1 MRRILKIV
9 ISVVVVLLVLAI
21 ILVDVLRVWTV
32 SVPPR
37 EPVQV
42 TVAAQG
48 WQTGWRVGEADWFHH
63 ASQGTRILPYS
74 WFKALEQ
81 PDFTVFATPKKF
93 SDPKYLERFGFLPSV
108 RDEKQNPDGLPIG
121 FAIERSFQEPFSEPS
136 AGNDLS
142 PPKYLKAPYEVVG
155 LTCAACHTG
164 QINFQGR
171 GIRIDGAPAMVNL
184 GLFQKAVGQALGL
197 TDLIPW
203 RFQRF
208 AKEVLGNNYANSDTV
223 DELKAELHARVA
235 TGKSDN
241 AYARLKHL
249 YDLDGGPGRTDALS
263 LIANRAFKDFND
275 QDNLAV
281 ADAPVSFPPLWYAP
295 WYDWVQ
301 YNASI
306 RLPMVRNIG
315 EVLGVGGV
323 VNVDPKRGRLW
334 LSTANVEN
342 LHWMEEQIAGK
353 APFAGLQSP
362 KWPKEMLGDF
372 DAVRL
377 KRGKELYDKFCLSCH
392 VTVEQLVEAQKSSP
406 PNDAFWHLPDP
417 QIAKSHPGQGAFVRL
432 RQTNIG
438 HIGTDPA
445 QAVNLNTRLVRTGSG
460 EYKSAD
466 EVLELV
472 TGRIR
477 DDKYKS
483 LGLSKDAELGYD
495 GYRRELLE
503 NPKED
508 DDKKVLFARLNY
520 KAIPLSGV
528 WCTAPYLHNGSVP
541 TLYDL
546 LSPTLNRPPRFHVG
560 SREFNKERVG
570 ITTDR
575 SSSGFEFDTTLPGNL
590 NCGHE
595 FRNLTLAEFERHTA
609 FRFSKDQSEQD
620 RWAIV
625 LEVSKKELQ
634 GLRPEQKWDRTRIA
648 TDKALGAGLKIKG
661 VLGGEFSEEER
672 MALIEYLK
680 SL

>member
-1 MRRILKIV
+1 MRRIFRIV
-9 ISVVVVLLVLAI
+9 VGVAVVLLVLAI
-21 ILVDVLRVWTV
+21 ILIDVLRVLTV

-37 EPVQV
+37 ESVQV

-48 WQTGWRVGEADWFHH
+48 WKPGWQVGEADWFHH
-63 ASQGTRILPYS
+63 ASQGTRILPYR
-74 WFKALEQ
+74 WFMALEQ
-81 PDFTVFATPKKF
+81 PDVTVFATPRKF
-93 SDPKYLERFGFLPSV
+93 SEPSYLERFGFLPSV

-121 FAIERSFQEPFSEPS
+121 FAIERSFQEPFTEPS
-136 AGNDLS
+136 EDDESS

-197 TDLIPW
+197 TDLVPW

-208 AKEVLGNNYANSDTV
+208 AKEVLGKDYGNSDKV
-223 DELKAELHARVA
+223 AELKAELHDRVEA
-235 TGKSDN
+235 GKSDL
-241 AYARLKHL
+241 AYAKLKQL
-249 YDLDGGPGRTDALS
+249 YELEGGPGRTDALT

-281 ADAPVSFPPLWYAP
+281 ADAPVSFPPIWYSP

-323 VNVDPKRGRLW
+323 VNIDPKRGRLW
-334 LSTANVEN
+334 LSTANVKN

-353 APFAGLQSP
+353 AAFTGLQPP
-362 KWPKEMLGDF
+362 KWPKEILGDF

-377 KRGKELYDKFCLSCH
+377 GRGKDLYNKFCITCH
-392 VTVEQLVEAQKSSP
+392 VTVEQLAEAQKSSP
-406 PNDAFWHLPDP
+406 PNDAFWHVPDP
-417 QIAKSHPGQGAFVRL
+417 QIAESHTGQGAFIRL
-432 RQTNIG
+432 RQMNIG

-445 QAVNLNTRLVRTGSG
+445 QAVNLATRLVRTNSG
-460 EYKSAD
+460 EFIPATEALD
-466 EVLELV
+466 VV
-472 TGRIR
+472 TGNIR
-477 DDKYKS
+477 DVNYKN
-483 LGLSKDAELGYD
+483 LGLSEEAKLPYD
-495 GYRRELLE
+495 GYRRQSPE
-503 NPKED
+503 NPKEE
-508 DDKKVLFARLNY
+508 DDKKALIARLQY

-546 LSPTLNRPPRFHVG
+546 LSPASERPRRFYVG

-595 FRNLTLAEFERHTA
+595 FRNLTLAEFEQVA
-609 FRFSKDQSEQD
+609 PFKSSKDQGQED

-625 LEVSKKELQ
+625 LELSIAELR
-634 GLRPEQKWDRTRIA
+634 GLRPDQRWERTRIA
-648 TDKALGAGLKIKG
+648 TEKVVKPGVTIKG
-661 VLGGEFSEEER
+661 VLGAEFSEDER